1 MLYPVYALYA
11 RNISLP
17 YLPASPADRY
27 FCLEAIALSGNLNQ
41 KAVIMDENA
50 VLRAIA
56 RISYEI
62 VERNKGTDGL
72 CFVGILSR
80 GVYIADRIAAKL
92 GELEGLPPEVGILDI
107 TAYRDDEKHS
117 DTEDRTDIPFDV
129 KDKQVIIVDDVIF
142 TGRSARAAIDAVMKR
157 GRPKSIQLAA
167 LVDRGH
173 RELPIRPDY
182 VGKNVPTSLDEAVK
196 VMMKEIDGEDK
207 VIILE

>member
-1 MLYPVYALYA
+1 MGGK
-11 RNISLP
+11 S
-17 YLPASPADRY
+17 
-27 FCLEAIALSGNLNQ
+27 NQ
-41 KAVIMDENA
+41 KAIIMDGNA
-50 VLRAIA
+50 VSRAIA

-62 VERNKGTDGL
+62 IERNKGTEDI
-72 CFVGILSR
+72 CFIGILSR
-80 GVYIADRIAAKL
+80 GVYIAERIAGKIC
-92 GELEGLPPEVGILDI
+92 ELEGVAAEVGILDI
-107 TAYRDDEKHS
+107 TAYRDDEKYS
-117 DTEDRTDIPFDV
+117 ENVDNTDIHFDIR
-129 KDKQVIIVDDVIF
+129 DKRVIIVDDVIF

>member
-1 MLYPVYALYA
+1 M
-11 RNISLP
+11 
-17 YLPASPADRY
+17 
-27 FCLEAIALSGNLNQ
+27 EGNLNQ

-50 VLRAIA
+50 VSRAIA

-62 VERNKGTDGL
+62 IERNKGAENL

-80 GVYIADRIAAKL
+80 GVYIAERISGKVK
-92 GELEGLPPEVGILDI
+92 ELEGVSTEVGILDI
-107 TAYRDDEKHS
+107 TAYRDDEKYS
-117 DTEDRTDIPFDV
+117 ENVDRTDSPFDV
-129 KDKQVIIVDDVIF
+129 RDKRVIIVDDVIF

-196 VMMKEIDGEDK
+196 VMMKEADGEDK